1 MSKPHPDVLRYG
13 APFVIGRTVYQAL
26 QAAPGLQG
34 AALRDNPLAAADLK
48 TGGRVLF
55 VEDQADK
62 PRGDQPGQRPRRSYG
77 FSLGVISRVEAAREQ
92 AHADYRVAKRAVLE
106 CMPLLTQMGIEIE
119 GGGMAEG
126 EVRYQLE
133 NIDVGGALV
142 LGLFT
147 LGYRDPT

>member
-1 MSKPHPDVLRYG
+1 M
-13 APFVIGRTVYQAL
+13 
-26 QAAPGLQG
+26 
-34 AALRDNPLAAADLK
+34 
-48 TGGRVLF
+48 
-55 VEDQADK
+55 
-62 PRGDQPGQRPRRSYG
+62 
-77 FSLGVISRVEAAREQ
+77 EAAREQ

-147 LGYRDPT
+147 LAYRDPT